1 MDLEKRR
8 RELEARREELRD
20 RVARVATH
28 TQHREEPLPPDF
40 AEQAVELENQGVL
53 VAIDSELNAELR
65 SVEVALRRI
74 DADEYFYCES
84 CGEEIGEPRL
94 NALPSVALCIE
105 CAQKRDR
112 RM

>member
-1 MDLEKRR
+1 MDLDKRR
-8 RELEARREELRD
+8 RELESLREELRD

-65 SVEVALRRI
+65 SIEVALRRLESG
-74 DADEYFYCES
+74 DYLYCAN

-94 NALPSVALCIE
+94 NALPSVALCID

-112 RM
+112 RP

>member
-74 DADEYFYCES
+74 DADEYLYCES
-84 CGEEIGEPRL
+84 CGDEIGEPRL

>member
-1 MDLEKRR
+1 MDLDKRR
-8 RELEARREELRD
+8 HDLEARREELKD
-20 RVARVATH
+20 RVARVATY

-65 SVEVALRRI
+65 SIEIALRRI
-74 DADEYFYCES
+74 ESGEYPYCSS
-84 CGEEIGEPRL
+84 CGEEIGEPRM
-94 NALPSVALCIE
+94 NALPSVALCID

-112 RM
+112 RL

>member
-74 DADEYFYCES
+74 DADEYLYCES

>member
-1 MDLEKRR
+1 MDLDKRR

-65 SVEVALRRI
+65 SIEIALRRI
-74 DADEYFYCES
+74 ESDEYLYCAI

-112 RM
+112 RL

>member
-74 DADEYFYCES
+74 DADEYLYCES

-112 RM
+112 GM

>member
-8 RELEARREELRD
+8 RELEARRVELRD

-65 SVEVALRRI
+65 SIEVALRRI
-74 DADEYFYCES
+74 DADEYLYCES

>member
-1 MDLEKRR
+1 MDLDKRR
-8 RELEARREELRD
+8 HQLEARREELKD
-20 RVARVATH
+20 RVARVATY

-74 DADEYFYCES
+74 ESGEYPYCSS

-94 NALPSVALCIE
+94 NALPSVALCID
-105 CAQKRDR
+105 CAHKRDR
-112 RM
+112 KL

>member
-1 MDLEKRR
+1 MDLDERR
-8 RELEARREELRD
+8 HELEARREELKD
-20 RVARVATH
+20 RAARVATY

-65 SVEVALRRI
+65 SIEVALRRI
-74 DADEYFYCES
+74 ESGEYPYCSS
-84 CGEEIGEPRL
+84 CGKEIGEPRL
-94 NALPSVALCIE
+94 NALPSVALCIG

-112 RM
+112 KL